1 MQSSE
6 ALPESALNALQLA
19 QAGALLRHAIKS
31 VSFYRERASQYRLP
45 AEHISAEAFLGLPL
59 LDRRTIQKQGSAM
72 LSEAVPP
79 SHGKLLERHTSGST
93 GRPMRCIGTDLTS
106 LIWDAQTLRDH
117 LWHLRDFS
125 QKLAVIRTKMEKRQ
139 EPRWAGSASEV
150 FETGPSVSMDIA
162 SDLEEQLR
170 WLVEENPAYLLTH
183 PSNLGALANLSM
195 KLGIRPTSQRQARTF
210 GEALRDD
217 LRETVRRAWQVDIA
231 DLYSSE
237 ECGYM
242 ALQCPTGHHYHV
254 QSESVILEVLDD
266 SGRPCLPGETG
277 RVVVTTLQN
286 YAMPLIRYESG
297 DYAEV
302 GSSCSCGRKLP
313 VLTRIHGRQRNMVML
328 PGGQC
333 HWPSFPAEMWLGVA
347 PVEQFQ
353 LVQRDLMVIE
363 VNYLMSCELADEQKR
378 RLEDLLAARLG
389 YRFRFEWVRREA
401 ISHGAN
407 HKFEDFVSEIDL
419 DKLKRSTR

>member
-1 MQSSE
+1 
-6 ALPESALNALQLA
+6 
-19 QAGALLRHAIKS
+19 
-31 VSFYRERASQYRLP
+31 
-45 AEHISAEAFLGLPL
+45 
-59 LDRRTIQKQGSAM
+59 
-72 LSEAVPP
+72 
-79 SHGKLLERHTSGST
+79 
-93 GRPMRCIGTDLTS
+93 
-106 LIWDAQTLRDH
+106 
-117 LWHLRDFS
+117 
-125 QKLAVIRTKMEKRQ
+125 
-139 EPRWAGSASEV
+139 
-150 FETGPSVSMDIA
+150 
-162 SDLEEQLR
+162 
-170 WLVEENPAYLLTH
+170 
-183 PSNLGALANLSM
+183 
-195 KLGIRPTSQRQARTF
+195 
-210 GEALRDD
+210 
-217 LRETVRRAWQVDIA
+217 
-231 DLYSSE
+231 
-237 ECGYM
+237 M